1 MVARRFSANEVIVR
15 REILDGGEWLV
26 YPVRVVE
33 DTVDLLAV
41 YLAQGT
47 PLTFG
52 DGEFRWGPHPWTA
65 FEPFWQS
72 EGVLQLQRPGDG
84 YAVWARRSGGEFTD
98 WYVNFQEPMRRTDR
112 GLDTLDQELDL
123 LLPADGSPYRWKD
136 EDHFEER
143 RRSGGFT
150 EEEAAAVRSAAASV
164 VDLVDRGAG
173 WWEPW
178 RDWRAPEGWAVPDA
192 VPLSDAGERA
202 PHDHDGAPA

>member
-123 LLPADGSPYRWKD
+123 LLPADGSPYRSWI
-136 EDHFEER
+136 
-143 RRSGGFT
+143 SWI
-150 EEEAAAVRSAAASV
+150 A
-164 VDLVDRGAG
+164 
-173 WWEPW
+173 
-178 RDWRAPEGWAVPDA
+178 
-192 VPLSDAGERA
+192 
-202 PHDHDGAPA
+202 APAGGNRGVTGGRRKGGRCRTRYRCRTRGSGHRTTTTEPLRKRLQRLRRLGRVAEVPTVQHNDV